1 METIYVALRGE
12 GVSVW
17 RPVAAERIS
26 DSKFRIAGIVP
37 SDGEWKFQP
46 GQVVVCTQ
54 RVLSEGVQLVA
65 VSPASKLK

>member
-1 METIYVALRGE
+1 METIYVALKGE

-37 SDGEWKFQP
+37 SDEEWEFQ
-46 GQVVVCTQ
+46 
-54 RVLSEGVQLVA
+54 L
-65 VSPASKLK
+65 